1 MKTITKH
8 LKRTE
13 TLCENNRK
21 QQLTSTLYWVKFV
34 SYLLLDKAIIIL
46 YVLYFN
52 VLCIISILLSKYS
65 LFAGSI
71 LSQGNSPKR
80 YCACRILRNVIV
92 SIFYLFA
99 AYRQFVILISRR
111 ARYCISFR
119 FLSPFPVSRRSCPYP
134 RTPLRQSCIRVLPEN
149 LLQSPGCS
157 W

>member
-1 MKTITKH
+1 MSYIGPNKTNTGNVPPVSWPYKH
-8 LKRTE
+8 RSVPWAPCGTYS
-13 TLCENNRK
+13 
-21 QQLTSTLYWVKFV
+21 Q
-34 SYLLLDKAIIIL
+34 
-46 YVLYFN
+46 
-52 VLCIISILLSKYS
+52 SIPCLP
-65 LFAGSI
+65 G
-71 LSQGNSPKR
+71 R
-80 YCACRILRNVIV
+80 YYHKEIHQRGTAACRILRNVIV

-149 LLQSPGCS
+149 LRQSPGCS

>member
-1 MKTITKH
+1 MSNIGPIRPILGT
-8 LKRTE
+8 
-13 TLCENNRK
+13 
-21 QQLTSTLYWVKFV
+21 
-34 SYLLLDKAIIIL
+34 YLRCHGHIA
-46 YVLYFN
+46 
-52 VLCIISILLSKYS
+52 SIRSMGSMRNILSKYS